1 MVVLSHEFLTWIHTP
16 RSLQTVSGDPVNVKF
31 YPNIMSLYGF
41 CGEEFPQCLLDE
53 QRGLSPQESTRTTAV
68 GQQHRSLSS
77 CIRSTRGSWCL
88 PCARYWGVC
97 RDLQRPSI
105 SWGPGMSPSQVDSS
119 HVCTKFT
126 LVPRESLEIPSYSLT
141 GYSWWSGSHCP
152 ILSFQVPGQA
162 WYCCCPLEMC
172 CRNLFVFSQLL
183 SPK

>member
-77 CIRSTRGSWCL
+77 CIRLQGAL
-88 PCARYWGVC
+88 GAC
-97 RDLQRPSI
+97 RV
-105 SWGPGMSPSQVDSS
+105 PGTGECVVTFS
-119 HVCTKFT
+119 
-126 LVPRESLEIPSYSLT
+126 VPASLE
-141 GYSWWSGSHCP
+141 
-152 ILSFQVPGQA
+152 GQE
-162 WYCCCPLEMC
+162 CHL
-172 CRNLFVFSQLL
+172 V
-183 SPK
+183 K

>member
-77 CIRSTRGSWCL
+77 CIRSTRGTWCL

-126 LVPRESLEIPSYSLT
+126 LVLRSPAIHLLDTHGDLGLIVQYSASR
-141 GYSWWSGSHCP
+141 Y
-152 ILSFQVPGQA
+152 QVKLGTA
-162 WYCCCPLEMC
+162 
-172 CRNLFVFSQLL
+172 VAH
-183 SPK
+183 